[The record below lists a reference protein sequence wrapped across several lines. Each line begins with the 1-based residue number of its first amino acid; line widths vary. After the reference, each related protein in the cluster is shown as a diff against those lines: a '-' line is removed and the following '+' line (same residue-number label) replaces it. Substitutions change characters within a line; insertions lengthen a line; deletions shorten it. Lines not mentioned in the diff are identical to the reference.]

1 MEKADRKRTD
11 SLVLYQLTFLFTL
24 SSLAFTILKKTWRS
38 FDAKIIYNGFNLL
51 WGDNLTRSMGTGF
64 DSWLVLYSYILLIVL
79 LAEIIVYFI
88 LFWKKSEKLVH
99 AERIS
104 VIVNVLLTLVYMIN
118 GICAWNVWAG
128 ESVEVHAST
137 AAYIP
142 FIIVSVLAAA
152 YFLLPRF
159 IKDEKKE

>member
-24 SSLAFTILKKTWRS
+24 SSLAFTILKKTWRY

-51 WGDNLTRSMGTGF
+51 WDDMEISMGTGF
-64 DSWLVLYSYILLIVL
+64 DSWLILYSYILLVVL

-118 GICAWNVWAG
+118 GLCAKAAWMCEIDVLIP
-128 ESVEVHAST
+128 ST